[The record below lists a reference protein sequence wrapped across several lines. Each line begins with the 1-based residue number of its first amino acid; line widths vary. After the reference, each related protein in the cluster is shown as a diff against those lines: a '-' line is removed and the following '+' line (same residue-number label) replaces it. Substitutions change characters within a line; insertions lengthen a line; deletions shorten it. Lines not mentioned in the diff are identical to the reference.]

1 MSLPNPIDLRGKTA
15 LVTGGSRGIGRGIAL
30 RLAEAGAN
38 VAINYL
44 RNRDAAVKVVQ
55 EIESKGV
62 KGLALKAN
70 VGEHE
75 QIEHLFQELQRE
87 FFTLDIMVSNAAS
100 GVLKS
105 AMDLTLKHWRWT
117 MDINAGSLLS
127 LTHMAFPMMK
137 DRGGRIIAVS
147 SLGAVRAL
155 PDYAVVGASKGAL
168 ESLVRHLAAELGPK
182 GILVNVV
189 SAGLVETDS
198 LKFFPHRE
206 EMLSMTLA
214 RSPARRLVVPEDVAN
229 VVLFLCSPL
238 ATMIQGQTIVVD
250 GGFSIV
256 A

>member
-1 MSLPNPIDLRGKTA
+1 MPIPNPIDLSGKYA
-15 LVTGGSRGIGRGIAL
+15 LVTGGSRGIGRGIAT
-30 RLAEAGAN
+30 RLAEAGAQ

-44 RNRDAAVKVVQ
+44 RNRAAAEDVVKA
-55 EIESKGV
+55 IESKGV

-75 QIEHLFQELQRE
+75 QIERMFGELKEE
-87 FFTLDIMVSNAAS
+87 FPRLDILISNAAS

-127 LTHMAFPMMK
+127 LTHQALPMMG
-137 DRGGRIIAVS
+137 DRGGKIIAVS

-155 PDYAVVGASKGAL
+155 PHYTVVGASKAAL
-168 ESLVRHLAAELGPK
+168 ESLVRHLASELGPF
-182 GILVNVV
+182 GINVNAV
-189 SAGLVETDS
+189 SSGVVETEA
-198 LKFFPHRE
+198 LKYFPDRE
-206 EMLSMTLA
+206 EMVLATLSRTP
-214 RSPARRLVVPEDVAN
+214 SKRLIIPEDVAN

-238 ATMIQGQTIVVD
+238 ASMIQGQTITVD
-250 GGFSIV
+250 GGYSIV